1 MWQEKHA
8 APKGLGRSLMILA
21 TNIASLRDL
30 KKSKERS
37 SKLQRSRM
45 LVELVRGEDLKLRR
59 SEMLTSC
66 ELLTPLGLEESGM
79 RAVIGE
85 KINMPL

>member
-1 MWQEKHA
+1 
-8 APKGLGRSLMILA
+8 
-21 TNIASLRDL
+21 
-30 KKSKERS
+30 
-37 SKLQRSRM
+37 M
-45 LVELVRGEDLKLRR
+45 LVAVVRGEDLELRR